1 MAATESYIKGGGGTP
16 GLGAGVGATNQPN
29 PGGTKTIGGLQNTA
43 NNFTPGATTAFINNM
58 TTGIGQAPITPRQ
71 NFFNMLERWETTLP
85 LTSLWMVFFK
95 IPQVVTDQQLKEYG
109 ELPGGINWGV
119 DGVRSAFGGGD
130 FTGTYGCALAQTV
143 GIPVEQLGIDTVG
156 PVNRG
161 FLKGPVVQ
169 QRQSFAALNI
179 EFLETT
185 LSFNDFLLRPWI
197 ILTSHLGLVHSSKPE
212 RRVTTDVYV
221 VNLSRAGTDFGESET
236 PQNQGNNQRSFIPR
250 KIWLFQDCIPVNI
263 GQETYTYGQSE
274 IDRRD
279 TEWSFRRYQVIAP
292 QSLYAAF
299 GGAQLEQPDLT
310 LPPGNPVDT
319 TKPTI
324 ERKDIPNLGY
334 DLEDGDPVGHP
345 DAEAMSDRSETR
357 RGYRLDGKPN
367 KGLFRRPDPNDKPT
381 NPRRDTPGQG
391 ELNGRGIPQRRPVD
405 DLNI

>member
-1 MAATESYIKGGGGTP
+1 MPAPESYIKGGGGTP

-43 NNFTPGATTAFINNM
+43 NNFTPGATTEFINNM

-119 DGVRSAFGGGD
+119 DGVKSAFGGGD

-299 GGAQLEQPDLT
+299 GGAQLA
-310 LPPGNPVDT
+310 PGNPVDT

-324 ERKDIPNLGY
+324 ERTDI
-334 DLEDGDPVGHP
+334 
-345 DAEAMSDRSETR
+345 TR
-357 RGYRLDGKPN
+357 TDITRTAPRTAI
-367 KGLFRRPDPNDKPT
+367 PDPGTKQVPADFGPFEPDMDARKAKLEQIRNSKPA
-381 NPRRDTPGQG
+381 NPRKDTPGQG